1 MANIGFLIGPLAT
14 ITSRYEQ
21 SLQGQTID
29 CDHVSKAPNYVN
41 LKWEEVVKEQSQQF
55 LTYVE
60 TICKVENFIM
70 LVFVLLYSY
79 LVRCPY

>member
-1 MANIGFLIGPLAT
+1 MVNIGFLIGPLAT
-14 ITSRYEQ
+14 ITSRRYEQ
-21 SLQGQTID
+21 SLPGQPIE

-70 LVFVLLYSY
+70 LVFCFVLLLFS
-79 LVRCPY
+79 